1 MSGLLVA
8 QRAVSSS
15 ILGNKLLQ
23 LKYIIE
29 RDLVSA
35 GLGMTDVSMLFE
47 AVTSGGII
55 GANGWKV
62 DNFTFRHR

>member
-47 AVTSGGII
+47 SDSQSLPVKKSCLI
-55 GANGWKV
+55 GANG
-62 DNFTFRHR
+62 